1 MRRRDF
7 LISTGKCAV
16 ILGAVMASPLVS
28 PAKADTLDEI
38 KSRGK
43 MIVAIDPTFAP
54 FEYTDSSGKIV
65 GYDPEILESI
75 AADWGVKIEYQVMA
89 FSGIIPGLIAG
100 SFDFSGSALNI
111 TAERAKKIG
120 FTIPVAASV
129 NAVLKLKGND
139 KLKSSKIDDLSGHK
153 CAVKQTTAPEQMMQ
167 AFNEKL
173 KGESKPAVELLSFE
187 TVEQTVAALADGR
200 VDCVVDDKVVLYQAM
215 SQRKDVAMEVV
226 GEIGGKALV
235 GWGTNKGDPK
245 LTAALDDTIKKLKA
259 SGKLAELQKK
269 NFGYVMEDLPEE
281 NFIPAQ

>member
-1 MRRRDF
+1 MRRREF
-7 LISTGKCAV
+7 MISVSKVAMIGGVLTV
-16 ILGAVMASPLVS
+16 LPFASP
-28 PAKADTLDEI
+28 ANADALDDI

-54 FEYTDSSGKIV
+54 FEFTDSSGKIV
-65 GYDPEILESI
+65 GYDPELLQAI
-75 AADWGVKIEYQVMA
+75 AADWGVTVEYQVMA

-111 TAERAKKIG
+111 TAERAKKID

-129 NAVLKLKGND
+129 NAVLKLKANGNV
-139 KLKSSKIDDLSGHK
+139 KSSDINDLSGHK
-153 CAVKQTTAPEQMMQ
+153 CAVKQTTQPEQMMQ

-173 KGESKPAVELLSFE
+173 KGESKPGVDLLSFE

-200 VDCVVDDKVVLYQAM
+200 VDCVVDDKVVLFQAI
-215 SQRKDVAMEVV
+215 SQRSDVAMEVV

-235 GWGTNKGDPK
+235 GWGTNKKDPK
-245 LTAALDDTIKKLKA
+245 LTATLDNTIKKLKA

-269 NFGYVMEDLPEE
+269 NFGYVMESLPEE